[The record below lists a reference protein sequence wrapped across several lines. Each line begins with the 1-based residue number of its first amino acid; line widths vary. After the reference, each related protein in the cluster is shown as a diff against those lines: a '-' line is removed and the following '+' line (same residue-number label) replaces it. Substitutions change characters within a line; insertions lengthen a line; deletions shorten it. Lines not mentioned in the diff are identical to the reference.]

1 MRPLLAKA
9 SCWAGTRLPEMPLH
23 AAAWSK
29 PFAEEAE
36 TGLGYYLVTSL
47 ARGNDKKISAF
58 RAWIRKEMKPV
69 GGG

>member
-1 MRPLLAKA
+1 MPPSQARA
-9 SCWAGTRLPEMPLH
+9 SCWAGTRWPDGCTCRGRLV
-23 AAAWSK
+23 K

-47 ARGNDKKISAF
+47 ARGNDKKIAAF
-58 RAWIRKEMKPV
+58 RAWIREEIRPV